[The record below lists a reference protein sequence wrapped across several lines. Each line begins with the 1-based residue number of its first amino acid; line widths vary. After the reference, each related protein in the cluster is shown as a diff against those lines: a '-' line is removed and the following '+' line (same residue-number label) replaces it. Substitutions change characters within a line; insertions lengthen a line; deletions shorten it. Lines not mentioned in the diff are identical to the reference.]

1 MKSAANISRIFLMN
15 VFLQDLHI
23 TLIVNKGYIL

>member
-1 MKSAANISRIFLMN
+1 MESAGNIILIFLMN